1 MSGKLMLDVSSR
13 RGDVNLFFLVDVLT
27 KLHHPKGYSSVHEV
41 YIRNQD
47 IHYMK
52 EMEVDI
58 FSTMVYIYVYIYICL
73 YIYIYSLS
81 RQKG

>member
-13 RGDVNLFFLVDVLT
+13 RGDVNLFFLVDVST

-47 IHYMK
+47 THYMK
-52 EMEVDI
+52 EMEVGY
-58 FSTMVYIYVYIYICL
+58 FFH

-81 RQKG
+81 HQKG

>member
-27 KLHHPKGYSSVHEV
+27 KLHHPKGHSSVHEV

-47 IHYMK
+47 THYMK
-52 EMEVDI
+52 EMEVTMEVGNFSI
-58 FSTMVYIYVYIYICL
+58 FST
-73 YIYIYSLS
+73 LS
-81 RQKG
+81 HQKG